1 VEVTDMASASNADE
15 MVDESQGAWV
25 QVSSG
30 RRRPN
35 ASPASSRPTA
45 TKAEAAAPS
54 ASAEEEVETTTA
66 SEGVTATS
74 ANAAP
79 SSFAEAATKPPKEP
93 SEQWT
98 PWGGGADVAVE
109 RVVAAVTAAKTE
121 SAAASERSSNV
132 GAEEEAEAMA
142 AEEEGAAWRSFAERQ
157 PSLMALDV
165 HVRHLLGEDLDELSM
180 AQVTELLEVQ
190 RGLVAKLEEARLS
203 LARRQERELT
213 EERMIQR
220 FEDLQ
225 RQQ

>member
-1 VEVTDMASASNADE
+1 
-15 MVDESQGAWV
+15 
-25 QVSSG
+25 
-30 RRRPN
+30 
-35 ASPASSRPTA
+35 
-45 TKAEAAAPS
+45 
-54 ASAEEEVETTTA
+54 
-66 SEGVTATS
+66 
-74 ANAAP
+74 
-79 SSFAEAATKPPKEP
+79 
-93 SEQWT
+93 
-98 PWGGGADVAVE
+98 
-109 RVVAAVTAAKTE
+109 
-121 SAAASERSSNV
+121 
-132 GAEEEAEAMA
+132 MA